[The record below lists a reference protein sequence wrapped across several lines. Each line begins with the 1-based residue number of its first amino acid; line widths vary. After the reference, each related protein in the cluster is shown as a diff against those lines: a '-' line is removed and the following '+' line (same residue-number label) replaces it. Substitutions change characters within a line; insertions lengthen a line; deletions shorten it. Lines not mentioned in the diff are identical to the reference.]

1 MPHPVAS
8 AVSPVKIL
16 IVKVSS
22 LGDVVH
28 TLPAVS
34 DAARVIP
41 GLTVDWVVEPGFA
54 AIPRLHPAVRR
65 VIEMN
70 QRAWRRAPRDAWA
83 SGAIGRFWT
92 ALRAER
98 YDRVIDPQGLVFKS
112 AVPAWLAHGPVHGF
126 ALGAVR
132 EGAAALLYRHR
143 HAIAPDLHAIDR
155 VRSLFGA
162 ALGYQ
167 PGDLPFDYG
176 IDRKRLAPGPVDP
189 RRIVFLHGTAWHT
202 KQWTVARWR
211 DLAIRAGGE
220 QFRVILP
227 QHGAEERERA
237 SAIAAGMQHV
247 EILPEGGLEP
257 LAQVIAGSGGFIG
270 CDTGLVHLAAA
281 LGVPGVTLYGPT
293 TPKLTGTRGH
303 AQAQLVP
310 PGFDCVPCRQRR
322 CRLTGREEPP
332 PCLESL
338 TPESVWATL
347 RAQLAA

>member
-1 MPHPVAS
+1 MPHPVVPAE
-8 AVSPVKIL
+8 SPTKVL

-34 DAARVIP
+34 DAARAVA

-70 QRAWRRAPRDAWA
+70 QRAWRRAPREAWS
-83 SGAIGRFWT
+83 SGAIARFWN

-126 ALGAVR
+126 ALGSAR
-132 EGAAALLYRHR
+132 EGAASLLYRHR
-143 HAIAPDLHAIDR
+143 HPISPDLHAIDR
-155 VRSLFGA
+155 VRALFGA

-167 PGDLPFDYG
+167 ADALPFDYG
-176 IDRKRLAPGPVDP
+176 LDRSRLAPGPIDA
-189 RRIVFLHGTAWHT
+189 RRIVFLHGTAWQT

-211 DLAIRAGGE
+211 ELAERAGSE
-220 QFRVILP
+220 QFHVVLP
-227 QHGAEERERA
+227 QHGAEERARA
-237 SAIAAGMQHV
+237 TAIATGMSHV
-247 EILPEGGLEP
+247 EILPESGLEP
-257 LAQVIAGSGGFIG
+257 LARIIAGSGGFVG

-293 TPKLTGTRGH
+293 TPALTGTRGH
-303 AQAQLVP
+303 GQAQLVP

-338 TPESVWATL
+338 APDSVWRAL
-347 RAQLAA
+347 RVQLAA